1 MVYPK
6 RKGVVM
12 TIGIYCIKNNINGK
26 IYVGQSVNIENRINT
41 HKRSMKSCDISKSRT
56 NINILNDVIKY
67 GQDVFEFKVLEIC
80 SKDVLYKREKYWM
93 FFYEEQGIL
102 LYNER
107 THYKGDQNPNK
118 GNNWSNEQKLKM
130 SEIKK
135 QQHLSGNIYN
145 DEWKAKISINSSEM
159 WKDDT
164 RKSEMAKK
172 VGLIKE
178 KYNFIQMTKNGDIV
192 KLWGSMRE
200 IIESNPDYHIQ
211 SIYSVCSGYKKSYKG
226 FKWSK
231 QLKI

>member
-12 TIGIYCIKNNINGK
+12 TIGIYCIKNNVNGK
-26 IYVGQSVNIENRINT
+26 IYVGQSINIERRIIT
-41 HKRSMKSCDISKSRT
+41 HKRSIKSCDISKSRT
-56 NINILNDVIKY
+56 NINVLYDAIKH
-67 GQDVFEFKVLEIC
+67 GEDVFEFNVLEIC
-80 SKDVLYKREKYWM
+80 SKDMLYRREKHWI
-93 FFYEEQGIL
+93 FFYEEKGVV
-102 LYNER
+102 LYNKR
-107 THYKGDQNPNK
+107 TDCKGYQNPNK
-118 GNNWSNEQKLKM
+118 DNSWSDEQRLKM

-145 DEWKAKISINSSEM
+145 DEWKTKISKTSSNL
-159 WKDDT
+159 WKDELK
-164 RKSEMAKK
+164 KSEMAKK

-178 KYNFIQMTKNGDIV
+178 KYIFTQMTKNGDIV
-192 KLWGSMRE
+192 RVWQSMRE
-200 IIESNPDYHIQ
+200 IIAENSEYHIQ